1 MTYGINLSLRTI
13 SVAFLLV
20 LSSVVAGRANPL
32 YVDVNSTNPQSPY
45 TSSTNAA
52 VNIQDAVDVANS
64 GDTVLVAAGT
74 YSTGGRSVYGGS
86 GNRVAI
92 TKAITVQSI
101 NGPAVTVLQGAA
113 YVRCAY
119 VTNGA
124 MLAGFTLTGGS
135 TLTSG
140 SRVTKQSGG
149 GAWCESSAV
158 LSNCIISGNTANNAG
173 NYNDYGGGGV
183 YGGIL
188 YNCTITSNSAYNGG
202 GVYGSILFGCT
213 LTVNSAIN
221 GGGAFWATLNNCVL
235 SQNNATMDSHGN
247 GGNGGGCYGGSA
259 NNSLI
264 IANTAAWYG
273 GGANGAALNNCT
285 VYDNSAVY
293 GGGTSGA
300 TVRNGIVYGNSSTF
314 NGPNYNEGTPDYKYC
329 CTSPSPGGTGNTT
342 ASPNFVNA
350 GSDFHLQAG
359 SPCIGSGSLAYVVG
373 ETDLDGNPRV
383 FNGLVDKGAYQ
394 TVSLQVSNGGGAS
407 GLALTSAVL
416 NGVLTSPTGLSA
428 TVTIYWGA
436 SDGVTNPASW
446 TTNVNL
452 GALSPGSFA
461 TTVAGLTPSTT
472 YFYRCLATNAS
483 GRAWATNTAVF
494 SYVPP
499 QHFVWQG
506 SSSSVAP
513 YTNWATAAINIQD
526 AVNACAIGDSVV
538 VTDGVYAAGGLVVYG
553 AMTNRVAITQAV
565 TVRSVNGPAVTIIQG
580 AGPVGDGAVRC
591 AYVANGAALSGFT
604 LTNGFTRAID
614 DATQERSG
622 GGVWCVPG
630 AVVSNCVL
638 SGNTAQ
644 DSGGG
649 AYGGAFYNCLFTGNT
664 ATFGGGAYGATLN
677 NCTVSGNTAYQGGGV
692 NNVTAQNCILSG
704 NSATTNANWLSSTCV
719 CCCTAPLP
727 TGAGNFTSD
736 PMFVGAGDF
745 HLQVGSPCIDHGT
758 NQAWMTGALDLD
770 GHSRIAGASV
780 DMGAYEATTAWLG
793 FNYWAVGQGFSG
805 PVATLFAQ
813 NNTNGWANGFVYAFG
828 TNWSAGQLVMKIK
841 VVDGQLVVE
850 TPAQDALSYAAL
862 TIQCCTNLVSPNW
875 IAAAV
880 ATNTAGKPANCNWAL
895 PPNPASNAFF
905 RLEAVLQ
912 N

>member
-32 YVDVNSTNPQSPY
+32 YVDINSTNPQSPY

-74 YSTGGRSVYGGS
+74 YSTGIRSVYGGS
-86 GNRVAI
+86 VNRVAI

-140 SRVTKQSGG
+140 SRVTAQSGG

-158 LSNCIISGNTANNAG
+158 LSNCIISGNTAH
-173 NYNDYGGGGV
+173 YGGGV
-183 YGGIL
+183 YGGTL
-188 YNCTITSNSAYNGG
+188 YSCSVSSNTASD
-202 GVYGSILFGCT
+202 
-213 LTVNSAIN
+213 
-221 GGGAFWATLNNCVL
+221 GGGAYGATLNNSRIVQNTAL
-235 SQNNATMDSHGN
+235 SNGINGN
-247 GGNGGGCYGGSA
+247 DGKGGGCNACTMNNCLVVGNSGG
-259 NNSLI
+259 I
-264 IANTAAWYG
+264 YFDGDG
-273 GGANGAALNNCT
+273 GGACDGTLNNCT
-285 VYDNSAVY
+285 VYDNYAWD
-293 GGGTSGA
+293 GGGTWKA
-300 TVRNGIVYGNSSTF
+300 TVCNSIVCGNTVSYAGSYPDHKNGIWL
-314 NGPNYNEGTPDYKYC
+314 
-329 CTSPSPGGTGNTT
+329 
-342 ASPNFVNA
+342 ASCDTDPLFVNA
-350 GSDFHLQAG
+350 ANGDYHLQAT

-373 ETDLDGNPRV
+373 ATDLDGNPRV
-383 FNGLVDKGAYQ
+383 FNGHVDMGAYQ
-394 TVSLQVSNGGGAS
+394 TVALQVSNGGGAS
-407 GLALTSAVL
+407 GLTLTSAVL

-499 QHFVWQG
+499 QHFVSAA
-506 SSSSVAP
+506 SSSPVAP

-565 TVRSVNGPAVTIIQG
+565 TVRSVNGPAATIIQG

-704 NSATTNANWLSSTCV
+704 NSAPNGANWLSGTYDH
-719 CCCTAPLP
+719 CCIATAPLP
-727 TGAGNFTSD
+727 SGAENLMSD